1 MAAEIDFDRIQ
12 SLRLEY
18 TDQYVVVEGRR
29 PDLARFK
36 GKVGRVITINWNGRA
51 LVQFDSGSDRG
62 WYDLDLDDLRVVEP
76 PGSSSGGTDTPNE
89 ASLSTA
95 GTALGFK
102 PSALE
107 VARQAKEKATQEGG
121 AKPPSGEA
129 SAPQPG
135 PSQG

>member
-12 SLRLEY
+12 RLRLEY
-18 TDQYVVVEGRR
+18 TDQYVVVDGRR
-29 PDLARFK
+29 PELARFK
-36 GKVGRVITINWNGRA
+36 GKIGRVITINWNGRA

-76 PGSSSGGTDTPNE
+76 PGLAAGGSPPNGTPPGE
-89 ASLSTA
+89 AA
-95 GTALGFK
+95 PGLGFK

-107 VARQAKEKATQEGG
+107 VARQAKEKAVSQEGG
-121 AKPPSGEA
+121 AKPSSGEA
-129 SAPQPG
+129 APTRPG